1 MIGNHRDAWVFGSVD
16 PTSGTAALVEIS
28 RALSVLKQ
36 NHGWQPRRSIL
47 FLSWG
52 SEEYGLLGSTEWV
65 EEFNKKLNLNAV
77 AYLNL
82 DISVQ
87 GNYSYTAKA
96 SPLLHNIIYDVTR
109 KIKLTENETVFDR
122 WLKYGAG
129 DNPSLP

>member
-28 RALSVLKQ
+28 RALSVLKH
-36 NHGWQPRRSIL
+36 NHDWQPRRSIL

-109 KIKLTENETVFDR
+109 KIKLTENS
-122 WLKYGAG
+122 Y
-129 DNPSLP
+129 